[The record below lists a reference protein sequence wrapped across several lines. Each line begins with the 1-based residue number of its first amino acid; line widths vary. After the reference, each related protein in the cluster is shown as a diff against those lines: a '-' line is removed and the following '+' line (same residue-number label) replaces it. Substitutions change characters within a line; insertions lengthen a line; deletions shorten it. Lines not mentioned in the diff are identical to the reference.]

1 VKRSKPAADET
12 AGLDALEAKLGHTFR
27 DRAILERALTHSSR
41 AREQAGG
48 ADNEGLEFLGDALLG
63 FLVAESLFASH
74 PDMDEGGL
82 SKLKAYLVSRPS
94 LAATAR
100 DLGLD
105 RVVQV
110 GKSAAK
116 AALQANDS
124 ILADAFEAVLAA
136 VHLDAGESAARQV
149 LERVLGG
156 RLRALDQDEVE
167 RRDPKTAFQEALQ
180 AAGRPTPSYRVGKTE
195 GPAHR
200 PVFHVDLVVE
210 GEVLARGRGGTKK
223 EAEQHAAE
231 RALKSFQRG
240 AESGGPAEGERK
252 RPGRRSGV

>member
-1 VKRSKPAADET
+1 VRHSKPAAGET
-12 AGLDALEAKLGHTFR
+12 VGLEALEAKLGHAFR
-27 DRAILERALTHSSR
+27 DRSLLERALTHSSR

-63 FLVAESLFASH
+63 FLVAEALFARH
-74 PDMDEGGL
+74 RDMDEGGL

-94 LAATAR
+94 LAGAAR

-105 RVVQV
+105 RAVQV

-136 VHLDAGESAARQV
+136 VHLDAGESAARRV
-149 LERVLGG
+149 VERVLGG
-156 RLRALDQDEVE
+156 RLSDLDRDEVE
-167 RRDPKTAFQEALQ
+167 RRDPKTGLQEILQ
-180 AAGRPTPSYRVGKTE
+180 AAGRPTPQYRVGKTE

-200 PVFHVDLVVE
+200 PVFHVDLLVD

-231 RALKSFQRG
+231 RALKSFNRAAAG
-240 AESGGPAEGERK
+240 KSK
-252 RPGRRSGV
+252 